1 MTTIIDA
8 AITVLK
14 TANKALSA
22 DEIYV
27 AICKGNLFQ
36 FGAKDP
42 KAILKAQLQTF
53 SASLPGRLEGLKA
66 AEMSKI
72 IENTVNYTIVHNF
85 YDIKT
90 TKQ

>member
-8 AITVLK
+8 AVTVLK
-14 TANKALSA
+14 TANRALSA

-42 KAILKAQLQTF
+42 KAILKAQL
-53 SASLPGRLEGLKA
+53 RK
-66 AEMSKI
+66 
-72 IENTVNYTIVHNF
+72 YTIGF
-85 YDIKT
+85 TGKSAAGKPRL
-90 TKQ
+90 KQLPDKKFQSL

>member
-42 KAILKAQLQTF
+42 KAILKAQL
-53 SASLPGRLEGLKA
+53 RK
-66 AEMSKI
+66 
-72 IENTVNYTIVHNF
+72 YTIGF
-85 YDIKT
+85 TGKSAADKPRL
-90 TKQ
+90 KQLPDKKFQSL